1 MESVTLSIRKTHDC
15 DVLVAGGGVAG
26 ISAAV
31 NAAREGARVILCE
44 SGGCLGGTATKG
56 LVGPFMT
63 CYDAEGKNQII
74 RGFFSEFVERMIA
87 QGGAISYE
95 NCPGNDSY
103 AGYRTKGHIGVTPF
117 MAETMKRV
125 AEDFCREAGVR
136 ILYHT
141 TLVACDTKG
150 DRITTAYLANSEG
163 IDAVTAKMFI
173 DATGSA
179 ALAAK
184 AGAQT
189 FRGDENGFLQTPSL
203 FFIVDGVHTDE
214 LNAYMAE
221 HPEMRERFYMDVF
234 EKGMQDGSFPCGTQ
248 KLRIY
253 ERPDGSWLV
262 NMAQTDNGVNELDA
276 EALTEAEIDQRAQ
289 TVKIFEFLKRNI
301 PPLRDI
307 RYIQSGTDLGVR
319 ESRRM
324 MGRVLLTGKD
334 VANSRY
340 AEEQIAVC
348 ANSIDIH
355 QSVGVQ
361 YVAYK
366 AEKNYY
372 IPLSALISKDITNLL
387 AAGKCLSADKYAHA
401 AIRVMPPCFAMGEA
415 AGIAAALAVKAN
427 CAVAEVP
434 VTAVQSRIRAHGG
447 YLESGPPA

>member
-1 MESVTLSIRKTHDC
+1 MANVFFPIQKTYDC
-15 DVLVAGGGVAG
+15 DVLVVGGGVAG

-63 CYDAEGKNQII
+63 CYDAEGKNRII

-87 QGGAISYE
+87 EGGAISYE
-95 NCPGNDSY
+95 DCPGNNSHS
-103 AGYRTKGHIGVTPF
+103 GYRLKGHIGVTPF

-125 AEDFCREAGVR
+125 AETLCREAGVR
-136 ILYHT
+136 VLYHN
-141 TLVACDTKG
+141 TLIGCDTEQR
-150 DRITTAYLANSEG
+150 RIRTAYLADNEG
-163 IDAVTAKMFI
+163 ISAVTASVFI
-173 DATGSA
+173 DASGSA
-179 ALAAK
+179 SLAAK
-184 AGAQT
+184 AGAET
-189 FRGDENGFLQTPSL
+189 FRGDENGFLQTASL
-203 FFIVDGVHTDE
+203 FFVIDGVHADE

-221 HPEMRERFYMDVF
+221 HNEMRERFYMDIF
-234 EKGMQDGSFPCGTQ
+234 DKGIADGSFPCGTQ

-262 NMAQTDNGVNELDA
+262 NMAQTDNGVNELDS
-276 EALTEAEIDQRAQ
+276 EALSEAEIDQRAQ
-289 TVKIFEFLKRNI
+289 TVKIFEFLKKNI
-301 PPLRDI
+301 PALRDI
-307 RYIQSGTDLGVR
+307 RYIQSATDLGVR

-324 MGRVLLTGKD
+324 AGRVLLTGED

-355 QSVGVQ
+355 QAVGVQ

-366 AEKNYY
+366 AKKNYY
-372 IPLSALISKDITNLL
+372 IPLSALISKDVDNLL

-415 AGIAAALAVKAN
+415 AGITAALAVKKS
-427 CAVAEVP
+427 CAAAEVP
-434 VTAVQSRIRAHGG
+434 VTEVQAIIRAHGG
-447 YLESGPPA
+447 YLE

>member
-1 MESVTLSIRKTHDC
+1 MANVTFSIRKAYDC
-15 DVLVAGGGVAG
+15 DVLVVGGGVAG

-74 RGFFSEFVERMIA
+74 RGFFSEFVERMVA
-87 QGGAISYE
+87 EGGAISYE
-95 NCPGNDSY
+95 DCPGNNSRS
-103 AGYRTKGHIGVTPF
+103 GYRLKGHIGVTPF

-125 AEDFCREAGVR
+125 AEAFCREAGVR

-141 TLVACDTKG
+141 TLVGCEVKE
-150 DRITTAYLANSEG
+150 RCIKTAYIATGEG
-163 IDAVTAKMFI
+163 IESVAAKVFI
-173 DATGSA
+173 DASGSA
-179 ALAAK
+179 SLAAK
-184 AGAQT
+184 AGAET
-189 FRGDENGFLQTPSL
+189 FRGDENGFLQTASL
-203 FFIVDGVHTDE
+203 FFVIDGVHTDE
-214 LNAYMAE
+214 LNAYMAA
-221 HPEMRERFYMDVF
+221 HPDMRGRFYMDIF
-234 EKGMQDGSFPCGTQ
+234 DGGIKDGSFPCGTQ

-262 NMAQTDNGVNELDA
+262 NMAQTDKGVSELDTA
-276 EALTEAEIDQRAQ
+276 ALSDAEIDQRVQ
-289 TVKIFEFLKRNI
+289 TLKIFEFLKANI

-307 RYIQSGTDLGVR
+307 RYIQSATDLGVR

-324 MGRVLLTGKD
+324 AGRVLLTGED

-355 QSVGVQ
+355 QAVGVQ
-361 YVAYK
+361 YVEYK
-366 AEKNYY
+366 AKKNYY
-372 IPLSALISKDITNLL
+372 IPLSALISKDVDNLL

-415 AGIAAALAVKAN
+415 AGITAALAVKTD
-427 CAVAEVP
+427 
-434 VTAVQSRIRAHGG
+434 TAVRHVCVKDVQSVIRAHGG
-447 YLESGPPA
+447 YLE